1 MNEARLTVRVGVVI
15 ALHSMSRSIRWLVVA
30 PVVLFVAATLLM
42 SSCGGSSGCEGSF
55 DEFGDFLAGV
65 CPTPGPGIGFSIET
79 IVIGNGTP
87 IRPSPT
93 PSPTPTGERT
103 RRDTPTAERR
113 IASTTKPA
121 EVATEPP
128 TPPPPPPSPPR
139 RGKRTRRATPT
150 ATQTLVAQ

>member
-93 PSPTPTGERT
+93 PRPTPTGE
-103 RRDTPTAERR
+103 
-113 IASTTKPA
+113 
-121 EVATEPP
+121 
-128 TPPPPPPSPPR
+128 
-139 RGKRTRRATPT
+139 RTRRATPT
-150 ATQTLVAQ
+150 ATQTVVAQASPTAVTVGNQVAFNASAGSS